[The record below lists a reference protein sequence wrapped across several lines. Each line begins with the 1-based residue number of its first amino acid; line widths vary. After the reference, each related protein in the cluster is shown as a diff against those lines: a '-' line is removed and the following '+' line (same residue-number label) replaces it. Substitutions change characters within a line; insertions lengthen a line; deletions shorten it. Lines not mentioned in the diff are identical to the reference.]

1 MSIVLQFSFLF
12 DRYDDVNVVNLP
24 WMFCH
29 VFTIQWLSANPS
41 LTHLL
46 MVNLFINRVMWW
58 EWDSTN
64 NNLLGEEYWWI
75 CILQD
80 MSDITTS
87 QQRSIQHNSERIA
100 THCSPRKVQN
110 GEVIIA
116 PNLSSLWSWLRLLCA
131 TTDCFFYHVRIFFY
145 FFVSYNC
152 LFYQLNT

>member
-1 MSIVLQFSFLF
+1 M
-12 DRYDDVNVVNLP
+12 NEVNLP

-116 PNLSSLWSWLRLLCA
+116 ANLSSLWLCYN
-131 TTDCFFYHVRIFFY
+131 CYFSFYHVDNFFI
-145 FFVSYNC
+145 C
-152 LFYQLNT
+152 ELQLFYQLNT